1 MSISE
6 KMPMRPTFNNANLNY
21 EALQVKLEDEVE
33 RANTVYMA
41 FKAEQEC
48 LRHNLDVSYAE
59 LKVAESNL
67 LAVRSRTF
75 TGTTSG

>member
-1 MSISE
+1 MRLSE
-6 KMPMRPTFNNANLNY
+6 NMPMRPTFDQANLNY
-21 EALQVKLEDEVE
+21 EALQVTLEDEVE
-33 RANTVYMA
+33 RANKVYRA
-41 FKAEQEC
+41 FKVEQEC

-59 LKVAESNL
+59 IKVAERNL